1 MADINKALVFV
12 FKLEYGNDPDKAL
25 EQVQGENFLTY
36 KGLQERDDTD
46 FAGWKKIHD
55 ALSLFSGDKQR
66 AGNFLEADFAL
77 QKTVIEYYKTRYW
90 DKIRGDEISAQHT
103 ADEMM
108 VAAVLYSPI
117 PAIRMAQEIVG
128 VKNDGIIGAKTIEA
142 LNNFDASLFDKLFDE
157 KEIARAEMLASRNP
171 RLAWAVK
178 GWTNRARAV

>member
-1 MADINKALVFV
+1 MASIKESLKFV
-12 FKLEYGNDPDKAL
+12 FELEYGNNPKKAL
-25 EQVQGENFLTY
+25 EKVQGENFLTY
-36 KGLQERDDTD
+36 KGLQERDDAD
-46 FAGWKKIHD
+46 FAGWSKIHS
-55 ALSLFSGDKQR
+55 ALELFTGDKEK

-77 QKTVIEYYKTRYW
+77 QKTVTEYYKKHYW
-90 DKIRGDEISAQHT
+90 DKIRGDEIAAQHT

-117 PAIRMAQEIVG
+117 PAIRMAQEVVG

-142 LNNFDASLFDKLFDE
+142 LNNFDASIFDKLFDE
-157 KEIARAEMLASRNP
+157 KEIERAEMLASRNP